1 MYSRGERY
9 KAGDWFVI
17 LRRRFDQS
25 EHSVPIPEAR
35 SRGRVAVER
44 FDEGFGHAVDPGAF
58 APRLGRVPTAGFRL
72 QAAARAATV
81 PQILGSTQH
90 SLECL
95 SARFL
100 VTTTV
105 EKLSKIGDAIARAQ
119 DFTDLYCDLARTFA
133 GAEATPLNQPED
145 ADNPSLTPAADRQL
159 GHQVSAQRRAP
170 ERHNGLVFP
179 LAARLPDF

>member
-1 MYSRGERY
+1 VSPFQ
-9 KAGDWFVI
+9 K
-17 LRRRFDQS
+17 
-25 EHSVPIPEAR
+25 
-35 SRGRVAVER
+35 RGRV
-44 FDEGFGHAVDPGAF
+44 DES
-58 APRLGRVPTAGFRL
+58 RLNVLTKASVMLLTLVLSRRALGGSPQRDSGYK
-72 QAAARAATV
+72 QAARAATV